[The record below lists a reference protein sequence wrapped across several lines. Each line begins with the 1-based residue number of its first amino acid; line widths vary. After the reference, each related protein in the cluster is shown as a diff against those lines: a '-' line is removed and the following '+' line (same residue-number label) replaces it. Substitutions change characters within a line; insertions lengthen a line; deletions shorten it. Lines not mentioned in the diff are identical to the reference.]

1 MRDFRQ
7 NYLLTSEHVTRTS
20 LLLRLV
26 CDLVL
31 VKLLVLLLWL
41 LVVDRLGAG
50 WSESA

>member
-1 MRDFRQ
+1 MWDFRQ
-7 NYLLTSEHVTRTS
+7 NSLLTLSHVILTS

-50 WSESA
+50 WDESA